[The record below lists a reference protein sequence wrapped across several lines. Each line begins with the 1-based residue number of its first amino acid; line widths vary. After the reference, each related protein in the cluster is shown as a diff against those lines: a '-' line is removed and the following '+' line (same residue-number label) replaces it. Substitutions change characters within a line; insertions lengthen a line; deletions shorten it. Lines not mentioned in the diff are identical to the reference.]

1 VSIVSLLSFFSLS
14 YIIACAGA
22 KTVKQLN
29 SKCTQFIITHRDQ
42 THSFY
47 SISDW
52 KKVPE
57 LANNTNATYTREHGT
72 QLNESEYTPVFV
84 AMLALMHVV
93 NADAGQ
99 APSMM
104 FYSSLAYTVA
114 SAFLGFPFYVPAAM
128 ARYGAFGLGLK
139 KILDAKNF

>member
-14 YIIACAGA
+14 YIINRVRGQ
-22 KTVKQLN
+22 TVKKLN
-29 SKCTQFIITHRDQ
+29 SKRTQFIITHRDQ
-42 THSFY
+42 TYSFY

-57 LANNTNATYTREHGT
+57 LVNNTNTTYTREHGT

-104 FYSSLAYTVA
+104 FYSSLAYSVA
-114 SAFLGFPFYVPAAM
+114 SAFLGFPFYVPAAV
-128 ARYGAFGLGLK
+128 ARYGAFGMGLK
-139 KILDAKNF
+139 KILEAKNF